1 MTMMHVII
9 QGDWWYARN
18 RNKPNGPEGYIP
30 SNYIAKVKSL
40 ESEPWVDLMTFDD

>member
-1 MTMMHVII
+1 LYEVTMMMNTVW

-18 RNKPNGPEGYIP
+18 RNRQNGPEGYIP

-40 ESEPWVDLMTFDD
+40 ESEP